1 VKLVWLAAL
10 AVGAVVALPP
20 AASTAKA
27 PTDARAAAAIR
38 IAGTYG
44 MYATREQIDSAPGH
58 VQGASDNWGSFR
70 LILQTKRFRITDR
83 RPSGQLVQGYAS
95 GWTVGRYL
103 VRGDRIRFFIQKGF
117 GDTPLGRLGDTP
129 ISCRWSL
136 YRNALTLRQTFK
148 DEGPPLLFVKPWRRT
163 G

>member
-1 VKLVWLAAL
+1 VRLVAL
-10 AVGAVVALPP
+10 AVGAVVALAA
-20 AASTAKA
+20 AASPGSA
-27 PTDARAAAAIR
+27 PRAARAAAAIR
-38 IAGTYG
+38 IAGAYG
-44 MYATREQIDSAPGH
+44 MYATRQQIDSAPGH
-58 VQGASDNWGSFR
+58 VPGASDNWGSFR
-70 LILQTKRFRITDR
+70 LILQTRRFRIADR

-103 VRGDRIRFFIQKGF
+103 VRGDRITFFIQNGF

-148 DEGPPLLFVKPWRRT
+148 DEGPPLLFVKSWRRT
-163 G
+163 D